1 LPTVLQRETLLRH
14 IVPVVAL
21 ILAVNYFSFR
31 TEIFRGEMEANDD
44 VADILGEF
52 GSVSETSLNWETF
65 DKDNAPKAFV
75 CTPMLPMQ
83 ILYVVAPIRFSRHPL
98 LTFSHPV
105 RDKSPPVS
113 PLLLNS

>member
-1 LPTVLQRETLLRH
+1 ML
-14 IVPVVAL
+14 PVVAL

-44 VADILGEF
+44 IVDILGEF
-52 GSVSETSLNWETF
+52 GSISNSALNWETF

-75 CTPMLPMQ
+75 CTPVMPMQ
-83 ILYVVAPIRFSRHPL
+83 LLYVVSPIRFSRHPL

-105 RDKSPPVS
+105 RDKSPPAS
-113 PLLLNS
+113 PLQLNS